1 MKIHEKF
8 MKTCLKLALKGLN
21 KTQTNPLVGCVIVHK
36 GKIISKG
43 YHKKYGDHHAEVNA
57 IKKIKNT
64 NILAE
69 STLYVNLEPCSHY
82 GKTPPCVDLIIK
94 SKIKNI
100 VIGTKDPFKKVNG
113 KGYKKLQ
120 KKTNII
126 TGVLASECIKINK
139 QYFINHY
146 FKRPLIILKWAQ
158 SKDGFVNNFK
168 TGKIKISC
176 EDSHILTH
184 KWRSEV
190 DGIMVGTKTILCDN
204 PKLTTRK
211 FKGKNPIRITID
223 RDNIIKGKKWHI
235 LNNEAKTII
244 INTTKNK
251 VQNNIEYLKIQKTI
265 KSKKLNDKEILVSIV
280 KKLYK
285 KGIKSILIE
294 GGPIILQNYID
305 INLWDE
311 IRYFKCSKLLNQ
323 GIKAPIISLKSDKNM
338 KTGSDNLNIIYNKET
353 HTKLEQTFYEN
364 ALI

>member
-1 MKIHEKF
+1 
-8 MKTCLKLALKGLN
+8 
-21 KTQTNPLVGCVIVHK
+21 
-36 GKIISKG
+36 
-43 YHKKYGDHHAEVNA
+43 
-57 IKKIKNT
+57 
-64 NILAE
+64 
-69 STLYVNLEPCSHY
+69 
-82 GKTPPCVDLIIK
+82 
-94 SKIKNI
+94 
-100 VIGTKDPFKKVNG
+100 
-113 KGYKKLQ
+113 
-120 KKTNII
+120 
-126 TGVLASECIKINK
+126 
-139 QYFINHY
+139 
-146 FKRPLIILKWAQ
+146 
-158 SKDGFVNNFK
+158 
-168 TGKIKISC
+168 
-176 EDSHILTH
+176 
-184 KWRSEV
+184 
-190 DGIMVGTKTILCDN
+190 